1 MKREPPAGAS
11 AERIH
16 ALASRVIWWAC
27 IFSLTVLFTAT
38 CHAFSQVPAT
48 PAGGDLAAGM
58 DKVAADV
65 YRPGV
70 PGAAVIVVRDG
81 RVIFRKGYGLANLE
95 LNIPVKP
102 EMVFRLASVTKQFT
116 AVAVMMLVEQGRL
129 SLQDDITKFF
139 PGYPTGG
146 RRITVENLLTHTS
159 GIKDYTGKL
168 WPARMREDLRVER
181 LIDVFKDDGLE
192 FEPGTKQSY
201 SNSNYILLGAIIE
214 RLSGKEYRRFIEE
227 NIFRPLGM
235 RHSYYE
241 GAQELIPGRVSG
253 YLKAEG
259 TFYNAPYLS
268 TTQLYAAGALCS
280 SVDDLALW
288 DAAVYSDK
296 LLRRDSWER
305 VFTPY
310 KFAGGEPS
318 DYAFGWAISKFE
330 GRTIASHTG
339 GIPGFTDYVLHMP
352 EGRVYVAILSNDR
365 TAEVQPEY
373 VARRLAA
380 IAIGKPMTDPKVVRL
395 APRRL
400 DEYVGRYQGGDG
412 EMTTVRR
419 DGDRLFSQSAGD
431 PEVELFPTSDETFVI
446 KAFDARVSF
455 VKDERGE
462 VAGMVVRVG
471 DQSYNLRKI
480 R

>member
-1 MKREPPAGAS
+1 MKLEPSAGVS

-16 ALASRVIWWAC
+16 ALASRVIWAC

-38 CHAFSQVPAT
+38 CHAFSQVQAT
-48 PAGGDLAAGM
+48 PAGGDLAASM
-58 DKVAADV
+58 DRVAADV

-241 GAQELIPGRVSG
+241 GTQEWRFWTERELGALLSKETLIPVLHNVTFEGVKQYSG
-253 YLKAEG
+253 IL
-259 TFYNAPYLS
+259 P
-268 TTQLYAAGALCS
+268 
-280 SVDDLALW
+280 DLAGFTTAQVSIA
-288 DAAVYSDK
+288 DIAKKIAAAVLID
-296 LLRRDSWER
+296 DS
-305 VFTPY
+305 
-310 KFAGGEPS
+310 
-318 DYAFGWAISKFE
+318 E
-330 GRTIASHTG
+330 G
-339 GIPGFTDYVLHMP
+339 L
-352 EGRVYVAILSNDR
+352 
-365 TAEVQPEY
+365 
-373 VARRLAA
+373 
-380 IAIGKPMTDPKVVRL
+380 
-395 APRRL
+395 
-400 DEYVGRYQGGDG
+400 
-412 EMTTVRR
+412 
-419 DGDRLFSQSAGD
+419 
-431 PEVELFPTSDETFVI
+431 
-446 KAFDARVSF
+446 
-455 VKDERGE
+455 
-462 VAGMVVRVG
+462 
-471 DQSYNLRKI
+471 
-480 R
+480 